1 MSLSVSVVIVTHN
14 EGGELARTVE
24 AIRETVPESTEIVVI
39 DDVSTDGSADALE
52 ADEGVDAG
60 RAGGGGS
67 GGPRTVVERADRPLG
82 VSAGRNLGAKR
93 SSGDVIVFSDA
104 HVRPLDG
111 WLAPVLD
118 ALADP
123 GVGEVTPAIGHLD
136 GRPGIGFGFTWKDI
150 SMRMKWLGA
159 SGEGPVDVPFI
170 CGCFLAMRRDT
181 FEETG
186 GFDEGMYQWGSE
198 DAELSLR
205 LWLSGYRCQA
215 VPAAEVLHLFRD
227 SFPYEVDH
235 AGILSNILRLAVLHF
250 GQAGV
255 ERVVSHHRCRDV
267 FADAWTRLL
276 DSDPWQ
282 RRDELD
288 ARRSWDF
295 ESFARRFG
303 IDALI

>member
-1 MSLSVSVVIVTHN
+1 MREWTPA
-14 EGGELARTVE
+14 GAGAGAAELPGWWSKERTGRS
-24 AIRETVPESTEIVVI
+24 AI
-39 DDVSTDGSADALE
+39 
-52 ADEGVDAG
+52 
-60 RAGGGGS
+60 
-67 GGPRTVVERADRPLG
+67 
-82 VSAGRNLGAKR
+82 SAGRNLGARR

-186 GFDEGMYQWGSE
+186 GFDEGMYRWGSE

-250 GQAGV
+250 GQAGI
-255 ERVVSHHRCRDV
+255 ERVVSHHARRDV